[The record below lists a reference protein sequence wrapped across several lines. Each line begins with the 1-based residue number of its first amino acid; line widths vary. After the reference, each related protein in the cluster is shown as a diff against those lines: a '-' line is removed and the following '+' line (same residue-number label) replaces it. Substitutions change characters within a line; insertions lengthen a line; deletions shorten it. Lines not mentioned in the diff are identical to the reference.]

1 MNVEQQIDTF
11 SNGYN
16 RILDK
21 IISEILK
28 MMIETDLGMQ
38 NNKSYR
44 PNVAAVILSSKYPE
58 KCEFFVAHRSDIK
71 NAWQFP
77 QGGIDKGETPREAL
91 KRELLEEIGC
101 DKVEVLGEFPEWIS
115 YEFPKKSNSK
125 KLYSYDGQTQKYF
138 LVRLKEGAEINLG
151 AYHIPEFAEYDFV
164 EYEALFKKV
173 TYFKR
178 KVYRRV
184 IDYFIDEGLI

>member
-1 MNVEQQIDTF
+1 
-11 SNGYN
+11 
-16 RILDK
+16 
-21 IISEILK
+21 
-28 MMIETDLGMQ
+28 MQ
-38 NNKSYR
+38 TTKSYR
-44 PNVAAVILSSKYPE
+44 PNVAAVILSSRYPD

-77 QGGIDKGETPREAL
+77 QGGIDDGETPREAL

-101 DKVEVLGEFPEWIS
+101 DKVEVLGEYPEWIS
-115 YEFPKKSNSK
+115 YDFPKVSRGKT
-125 KLYSYDGQTQKYF
+125 YPFDGQTQKYF
-138 LVRLKEGAEINLG
+138 LVRLKEGAEINLE
-151 AYHIPEFAEYDFV
+151 AYHIPEFEEYAFV
-164 EYEALFKKV
+164 EYEDLFRKV